1 MRRLSK
7 LRHLAAA
14 AGLFLLI
21 APDAAAG
28 EKAVAGAGVTTCAVF
43 ASRYKENLEK
53 VEIIY
58 FTWAQGFMSGLN
70 TGLIASNSETPD
82 LHPNDFDTEDQ
93 QGHIRHYCDQ
103 HPLADYF
110 EATLDLYNEMRQKQG
125 LAFWPPK

>member
-1 MRRLSK
+1 MKRLSR

-14 AGLFLLI
+14 AGLFLLM
-21 APDAAAG
+21 APDAAA
-28 EKAVAGAGVTTCAVF
+28 AVEDAMAGAGLTTCAVF
-43 ASRYKENLEK
+43 ASRYKENPEK
-53 VEIIY
+53 VGIIY

-70 TGLIASNSETPD
+70 TGLIASHSETPD

-110 EATLDLYNEMRQKQG
+110 EATLDLYFEMLKKQG
-125 LAFWPPK
+125 LGFF